1 MSDYCDKYNNFA
13 KLDFSHEK
21 ERIEECKKLSKDNN
35 KLLEENERLS
45 EENSALL
52 LDISE
57 FKKVFY
63 KILCTN
69 NDEVDDWWGLDFC
82 VDERGSTSMIEILR
96 DIKSRMKDIQELA
109 SDFGP

>member
-1 MSDYCDKYNNFA
+1 MSVYCENNKFVA

-21 ERIEECKKLSKDNN
+21 EKIEECKKLSKDNN
-35 KLLEENERLS
+35 KLSEENERLS

-57 FKKVFY
+57 FKKIFY

-69 NDEVDDWWGLDFC
+69 NDEVDDWWDLEFC
-82 VDERGSTSMIEILR
+82 VDEPGSTSMIEILR

>member
-1 MSDYCDKYNNFA
+1 MSGYCENNKFVA
-13 KLDFSHEK
+13 KPDFSHEK
-21 ERIEECKKLSKDNN
+21 EKIEECKKLSKDND
-35 KLLEENERLS
+35 KLSEENERLS

-57 FKKVFY
+57 FKKLFY

>member
-1 MSDYCDKYNNFA
+1 MSDYCENNKNVA

-21 ERIEECKKLSKDNN
+21 EKIEECKKLSTDND
-35 KLLEENERLS
+35 KLLEENQRLS

-57 FKKVFY
+57 FKQEFY
-63 KILCTN
+63 NLLCTTN
-69 NDEVDDWWGLDFC
+69 YEVDDWWDLDFC